1 MSLLFLDIDT
11 QLDFLFPAGALYV
24 PGAGRILDNLARLNR
39 HAAARGVPLL
49 STTDAHTEDD
59 PEFRSWPPHCIAG
72 ALGQR
77 KPEATLVRDHAV
89 LPANASTTIRAPQV
103 IVEKRTFDC
112 FTNPMLEPLLDE
124 LGITE
129 AAVYGVVTEICVAHA
144 VRGLHRTGRR
154 VTLVQDAVM
163 CLDAAK
169 ARAIE
174 AEVTAAGGAL
184 TTASQLCD

>member
-89 LPANASTTIRAPQV
+89 LPANASATVRAPQV

-154 VTLVQDAVM
+154 VTLIQDAVM
-163 CLDAAK
+163 CLDASK
-169 ARAIE
+169 ARALE

>member
-89 LPANASTTIRAPQV
+89 LPANARATVRAPQV

-154 VTLVQDAVM
+154 VTLIQDAVM
-163 CLDAAK
+163 CLDASK
-169 ARAIE
+169 ARALE

>member
-77 KPEATLVRDHAV
+77 KPEATLVRGHAV
-89 LPANASTTIRAPQV
+89 LPANAIATVRAPQV

-129 AAVYGVVTEICVAHA
+129 AAVYGVVTEICVADA

-169 ARAIE
+169 ARALE